1 MGGVTGKVTGDPS
14 YSGAT
19 MATAVVMPETESGV
33 KYATSGLVRL
43 TRPQL
48 IGTLIGLMLA
58 ALLAAIDQTI
68 VGTAEPR
75 IIASLSGFDRY
86 PWVATT
92 YLLTSTLSVPI
103 FASLSDIHGR
113 KPFFL
118 LGAVLFVVTSALCG
132 AAGTLTFM
140 PLDGMGQLILF
151 RGLQGIG
158 AGMVMGLLFTI
169 VGDIFSPTERGRY
182 VGLFS
187 AVWGVASIFGPT
199 LGGWLTDQ
207 WSWRACF
214 WVNLPVGAIAVAAI
228 YLEFPNMKPHAAARR
243 IDWAGFA
250 TLIACVAPLLLA
262 LTWATQYGWRSTRVE
277 SLLVGATIMLG
288 AFLYVESRS
297 PEPMIPLVLF
307 RNPVISICSICVFL
321 LGVGMFGVIIYLPLF
336 MQGVL
341 GVSATRSG
349 NLLTPLMMGAV
360 VGSFGS
366 GQAVSRTGK
375 YKGVAVLGSIF
386 VAIGMV
392 LFARMD
398 AETARSYVA
407 LSMIVSG
414 LGMGLLQ
421 PVYTVAV
428 QNVAPRAQMGAAT
441 SSTIFFRS
449 IGSTVGV
456 AAFGSIM
463 LTRYHSD
470 FARAVPAQVP
480 PSLLTYFSNPLLL
493 MQMRPQIE
501 ANFAQTPG
509 GLQVLNALYGA
520 VRTSLEHGITQIF
533 FWSAV
538 IMSVAVLIHLALR
551 SEPLRTH
558 AHMPEPELPV

>member
-1 MGGVTGKVTGDPS
+1 MSSSSPGDEIA
-14 YSGAT
+14 Y
-19 MATAVVMPETESGV
+19 ATA
-33 KYATSGLVRL
+33 GLVRL
-43 TRPQL
+43 TKPQL
-48 IGTLIGLMLA
+48 AGTLIGLLLA

-86 PWVATT
+86 PWVATA

-103 FASLSDIHGR
+103 FASLSDIYGR

-118 LGAVLFVVTSALCG
+118 LGALLFVVTSALCG
-132 AAGTLTFM
+132 LAGDLTFL
-140 PLDGMGQLILF
+140 PIDGMNQLILF
-151 RGLQGIG
+151 RGLQGVG

-169 VGDIFSPTERGRY
+169 VGDIFSPAERGRY

-214 WVNLPVGAIAVAAI
+214 WVNLPVGAIAVWAI
-228 YLEFPNMKPHAAARR
+228 YLEFPHMKPSASARR
-243 IDWAGFA
+243 LDWSGFA
-250 TLIACVAPLLLA
+250 TLSACVIPLLLA
-262 LTWATQYGWRSTRVE
+262 LTWVPEHGWGSTRVV
-277 SLLVGATIMLG
+277 SLIAVATMMLA
-288 AFLYVESRS
+288 AFLWVESRS
-297 PEPMIPLVLF
+297 AEPMIPLELF
-307 RNPVISICSICVFL
+307 RNPVIRICSACVFV
-321 LGVGMFGVIIYLPLF
+321 LGAGMFGVIIYLPLF

-360 VGSFGS
+360 FGSFVS
-366 GQAVSRTGK
+366 GQTVSRTGR
-375 YKGVAVLGSIF
+375 YKHVAVMGSAF
-386 VAIGMV
+386 LAAGMV

-398 AETARSYVA
+398 PQTTRTYVA
-407 LSMIVSG
+407 LGMVIAG
-414 LGMGLLQ
+414 LGMGFVQ

-428 QNVAPRAQMGAAT
+428 QNVAPRRQMGAAT

-456 AAFGSIM
+456 AAFGSLM
-463 LTRYHSD
+463 LTQYHAD
-470 FARAVPAQVP
+470 FARAVPAELP
-480 PSLLTYFSNPLLL
+480 PRLLTYFTNPLLL

-501 ANFAQTPG
+501 AGFAQVPNGQAISTM
-509 GLQVLNALYGA
+509 LFGA
-520 VRTSLEHGITQIF
+520 VRTSLSHGLERIF
-533 FWSAV
+533 LWSAV
-538 IMSVAVLIHLALR
+538 IMTASVVLHLMLR
-551 SEPLRTH
+551 SEPLRTR
-558 AHMPEPELPV
+558 AHEPEVVAH

>member
-1 MGGVTGKVTGDPS
+1 MSSSSPGDEIA
-14 YSGAT
+14 Y
-19 MATAVVMPETESGV
+19 ATA
-33 KYATSGLVRL
+33 GLVRL
-43 TRPQL
+43 TKPQL
-48 IGTLIGLMLA
+48 AGTLIGLLLA

-86 PWVATT
+86 PWVATA

-103 FASLSDIHGR
+103 FASLSDIYGR

-118 LGAVLFVVTSALCG
+118 LGALLFVVTSALCG
-132 AAGTLTFM
+132 LAGDLTFL
-140 PLDGMGQLILF
+140 PIDGMNQLILF
-151 RGLQGIG
+151 RGLQGVG

-169 VGDIFSPTERGRY
+169 VGDIFSPSERGRY

-214 WVNLPVGAIAVAAI
+214 WVNLPVGAIAVWAI
-228 YLEFPNMKPHAAARR
+228 YLEFPHMKPSASARR
-243 IDWAGFA
+243 LDWAGFA
-250 TLIACVAPLLLA
+250 TLSACVIPLLLA
-262 LTWATQYGWRSTRVE
+262 LTWVPEHGWGSTRVV
-277 SLLVGATIMLG
+277 SLIAVATMMLA
-288 AFLYVESRS
+288 AFLWVESRS
-297 PEPMIPLVLF
+297 AEPMIPLDLF
-307 RNPVISICSICVFL
+307 RNPVIRICSACVFV
-321 LGVGMFGVIIYLPLF
+321 LGAGMFGVIIYLPLF

-360 VGSFGS
+360 FGSFVS
-366 GQAVSRTGK
+366 GQTVSRTGR
-375 YKGVAVLGSIF
+375 YKHVAVMGSAF
-386 VAIGMV
+386 LAAGMV

-398 AETARSYVA
+398 PQTTRTYVA
-407 LSMIVSG
+407 LGMVIAG
-414 LGMGLLQ
+414 LGMGFVQ

-428 QNVAPRAQMGAAT
+428 QNVAPRRQMGAAT

-456 AAFGSIM
+456 AAFGSLM
-463 LTRYHSD
+463 LTQYHAD
-470 FARAVPAQVP
+470 FARAVPAELP
-480 PSLLTYFSNPLLL
+480 PRLLTYFTNPLLL

-501 ANFAQTPG
+501 AGFAQVPNGQAISTM
-509 GLQVLNALYGA
+509 LFGA
-520 VRTSLEHGITQIF
+520 VRTSLSHGLERIF
-533 FWSAV
+533 LWSAV
-538 IMSVAVLIHLALR
+538 IMTASVVLHLMLR
-551 SEPLRTH
+551 SEPLRTR
-558 AHMPEPELPV
+558 AHEPEVVAH

>member
-1 MGGVTGKVTGDPS
+1 MQTTIDRPDVKTLGVE
-14 YSGAT
+14 A
-19 MATAVVMPETESGV
+19 V

-43 TRPQL
+43 TKPQL
-48 IGTLIGLMLA
+48 VGTLIGLMLA

-103 FASLSDIHGR
+103 FASLSDIYGR

-118 LGAVLFVVTSALCG
+118 LGATLFVVTSALCG

-140 PLDGMGQLILF
+140 PIDGMGQLILF

-182 VGLFS
+182 VGFFS

-214 WVNLPVGAIAVAAI
+214 FVNLPIGAVAVAAI

-243 IDWAGFA
+243 IDWAGFLA
-250 TLIACVAPLLLA
+250 LNACVVPLLLA
-262 LTWATQYGWRSTRVE
+262 LTWATQYGWSSTRVE
-277 SLLVGATIMLG
+277 SLLAAATAMLG
-288 AFLYVESRS
+288 VFLYVESRS
-297 PEPMIPLVLF
+297 PEPMIPLGLF
-307 RNPVISICSICVFL
+307 RNPVISICSLCVFL

-336 MQGVL
+336 MQAVL

-375 YKGVAVLGSIF
+375 YKTVAVLGSIL
-386 VAIGMV
+386 VAIGML

-398 AETARSYVA
+398 ADTARSYVA
-407 LSMIVSG
+407 LGMIVSG

-480 PSLLTYFSNPLLL
+480 PGLLRYFSNPLLL

-501 ANFAQTPG
+501 AGFSQTPDG
-509 GLQVLNALYGA
+509 VRVLNALFAA
-520 VRTSLEHGITQIF
+520 VRTSLEHGITEIF

-538 IMSVAVLIHLALR
+538 IMSLSVLVHLALR

-558 AHMPEPELPV
+558 MPEPEMPGH

>member
-1 MGGVTGKVTGDPS
+1 
-14 YSGAT
+14 
-19 MATAVVMPETESGV
+19 MATPAIKPEPQPEIH
-33 KYATSGLVRL
+33 YATSGLVRL

-48 IGTLIGLMLA
+48 IGTLIGLALA

-75 IIASLSGFDRY
+75 IIASLSGFNRY

-118 LGAVLFVVTSALCG
+118 LGATLFVVTSALCG

-140 PLDGMGQLILF
+140 PIDGMGQLILF
-151 RGLQGIG
+151 RGLQGVG
-158 AGMVMGLLFTI
+158 AGMVMALLFTI
-169 VGDIFSPTERGRY
+169 IGDIFSPSERGRY

-228 YLEFPNMKPHAAARR
+228 YLQFPNMKPHAAARR

-250 TLIACVAPLLLA
+250 ALIACVVPLLLA
-262 LTWATQYGWRSTRVE
+262 LTWATESGWGSMTVE
-277 SLLVGATIMLG
+277 SLLAFATVMLG
-288 AFLYVESRS
+288 VFLYVESRA
-297 PEPMIPLVLF
+297 PEPMLPLVLF
-307 RNPVISICSICVFL
+307 RQPVISICSVCVFL

-360 VGSFGS
+360 IGSFAS
-366 GQAVSRTGK
+366 GQAVSRTGR
-375 YKGVAVLGSIF
+375 YKGVAVAGSVFI
-386 VAIGMV
+386 AIGMV

-398 AETARSYVA
+398 AGTARSYVA
-407 LSMIVSG
+407 LGMVVAG
-414 LGMGLLQ
+414 LGMGLVQ
-421 PVYTVAV
+421 PVYTIAV

-456 AAFGSIM
+456 AAFGTIM
-463 LTRYHSD
+463 LTRYHSE
-470 FARAVPAQVP
+470 FAAAAPAQVP
-480 PSLLTYFSNPLLL
+480 ESLTAFFSNPLLL
-493 MQMRPQIE
+493 VQMRPQIE
-501 ANFAQTPG
+501 ASFSQTPG
-509 GLQVLNALYGA
+509 GLRVLDALFGA
-520 VRTSLEHGITQIF
+520 VRNSLEHGITEIF

-538 IMSVAVLIHLALR
+538 IMSLAVLVHLALR
-551 SEPLRTH
+551 SEPLRTQ
-558 AHMPEPELPV
+558 MPGPELPSH

>member
-1 MGGVTGKVTGDPS
+1 V
-14 YSGAT
+14 
-19 MATAVVMPETESGV
+19 
-33 KYATSGLVRL
+33 ATSAAEVTYHTSGIVRL

-48 IGTLIGLMLA
+48 VGTLTGLLLA

-86 PWVATT
+86 PWVATA

-103 FASLSDIHGR
+103 FASLSDTYGR

-118 LGAVLFVVTSALCG
+118 LGAILFVVMSALCG
-132 AAGTLTFM
+132 AAGTIKFL
-140 PLDGMGQLILF
+140 PIDGMGQLIVF

-169 VGDIFSPTERGRY
+169 VGDIFSPSERGRY

-228 YLEFPNMKPHAAARR
+228 YFEFPHMKPRAAARR
-243 IDWAGFA
+243 LDWPGFA
-250 TLIACVAPLLLA
+250 TLIGCVVPLLLA
-262 LTWATQYGWRSTRVE
+262 LTWAPQYGWGSARVA
-277 SLLVGATIMLG
+277 SLLGVATIMVG
-288 AFLYVESRS
+288 VFLFVESKAAD
-297 PEPMIPLVLF
+297 PMIPLGLF
-307 RNPVISICSICVFL
+307 RHPVIAVCSVCVFV
-321 LGVGMFGVIIYLPLF
+321 LGMGMFGVIMYLPLF

-341 GVSATRSG
+341 GVSATQSG

-360 VGSFGS
+360 VGSFAS

-375 YKGVAVLGSIF
+375 YKAVAVAGSVL
-386 VAIGMV
+386 VAVGMI

-398 AETARSYVA
+398 ADTARSYVA
-407 LSMIVSG
+407 FGMVIAG
-414 LGMGLLQ
+414 LGMGLVQ
-421 PVYTVAV
+421 PTYTIAV
-428 QNVAPRAQMGAAT
+428 QNVAPRRQMGAAT

-463 LTRYHSD
+463 LTQYHAD
-470 FARAVPAQVP
+470 FANAVPLHVP
-480 PSLLTYFSNPLLL
+480 AGMLTYFSNPLLVV
-493 MQMRPQIE
+493 QMRPQLE
-501 ANFAQTPG
+501 ATVAQTPG
-509 GLQVLNALYGA
+509 GAAVLQALYTA
-520 VRTSLEHGITQIF
+520 VRASLEHGLELVF

-538 IMSVAVLIHLALR
+538 IMTAAVLVHLGLR
-551 SEPLRTH
+551 SEPLRTQ
-558 AHMPEPELPV
+558 MVEPDASASL